1 MTSHETQELLIGCTV
16 NGYINYTS
24 QLWFG
29 NASDKLLIEKS
40 GFLDLLEPG
49 DKVMADK
56 GFGIRGML
64 AVKKCTLVL
73 PPFLKRKRL
82 KPRGATWSRRVSN
95 IRIDSGLLSW
105 RLDVLF

>member
-29 NASDKLLIEKS
+29 NASDKLLVEKS

-64 AVKKCTLVL
+64 AVKKSTLVL
-73 PPFLKRKRL
+73 PHILEKEEAQTPWCNMVKESFQY
-82 KPRGATWSRRVSN
+82 TN
-95 IRIDSGLLSW
+95 
-105 RLDVLF
+105 